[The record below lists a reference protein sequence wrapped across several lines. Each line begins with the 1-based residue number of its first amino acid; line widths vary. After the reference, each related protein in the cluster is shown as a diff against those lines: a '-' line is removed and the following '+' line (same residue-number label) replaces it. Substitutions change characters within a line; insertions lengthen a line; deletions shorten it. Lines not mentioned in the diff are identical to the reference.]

1 MFRDYACVLLAD
13 CMGKPIGYGLPRS
26 NHEASLLT
34 IQTLFGWVS
43 GSDELIKALEAQPDA
58 TA

>member
-1 MFRDYACVLLAD
+1 
-13 CMGKPIGYGLPRS
+13 MGKPIGYGLPRS